1 VSEDAIDEEPEVR
14 VFALNSD
21 GLPHLYLLQVA
32 RAYRALGRF
41 RDAIC
46 ANPDSSEYYEELDDC
61 FHVFFQ
67 TSWHVKDWLY
77 NDETVDHATRV
88 AATVDAEKERP
99 IRIAADIAN
108 RAKHLVLQGDRTGAD
123 SNTIQMVDCGPGRHG
138 LMFVVELRDGTKA
151 TALELMS
158 QVMDSWH
165 KIFTVH
171 RLPTIR
177 SVRA

>member
-1 VSEDAIDEEPEVR
+1 MSEKRVDVEPDVR
-14 VFALNSD
+14 EFELNSD
-21 GLPHLYLLQVA
+21 RLPHLYLLQVA

-41 RDAIC
+41 RIAIC
-46 ANPDSSEYYEELDDC
+46 ANTESSEYYEELDDC

-67 TSWHVKDWLY
+67 TSWHVKDWLL
-77 NDETVDHATRV
+77 NDETVDQATRT

-108 RAKHLVLQGDRTGAD
+108 SAKHLVRQGDRTGAD

-138 LMFVVELRDGTKA
+138 LMFVVELRDGTKV
-151 TALELMS
+151 TALELMN
-158 QVMDSWH
+158 QVMDSWR

-171 RLPTIR
+171 GLPTIR
-177 SVRA
+177 STA